1 MALSKEIIEESEFAK
16 TQLMSSSLD
25 ERCKKQML
33 HLLNISMTATNGI
46 SVEEKIQKITEA
58 IHGLVITQFTFL
70 DSVDKKIA
78 AANREQCK
86 ACKAMKHA
94 DDVELQKQKEQLI
107 EEWKKANGYDNH
119 TTSVEESSEDSSE
132 LSWSG
137 VIKKVLTQPGIW
149 ILGIVMTI
157 SPYGVDIVKA
167 LLEFFSH

>member
-58 IHGLVITQFTFL
+58 IYGLVISQFTFL

-94 DDVELQKQKEQLI
+94 DDVELQKQKDQLI
-107 EEWKKANGYDNH
+107 EEWKKANGYDTP
-119 TTSVEESSEDSSE
+119 TTCIEKSSEDSSE

-137 VIKKVLTQPGIW
+137 VIKKFLTQPGIW

-157 SPYGVDIVKA
+157 SPYGVDIVRA